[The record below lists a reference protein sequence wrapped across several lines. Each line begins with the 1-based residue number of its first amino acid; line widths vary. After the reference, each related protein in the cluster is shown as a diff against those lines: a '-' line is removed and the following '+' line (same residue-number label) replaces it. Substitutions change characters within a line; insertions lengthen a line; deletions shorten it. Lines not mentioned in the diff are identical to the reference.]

1 MLARLA
7 TFSSMPA
14 DIDDLA
20 VRLLEEIVKATPGFV
35 AGFHMHDPK
44 SGKAISFVVLED
56 ANAARAMGEAL
67 ARRPLGDRVGVDP
80 DHVEFFEGRAF

>member
-7 TFSSMPA
+7 TFNSAPA
-14 DIDDLA
+14 DIDDPA
-20 VRLLEEIVKATPGFV
+20 VKLLEETVKATPGFV

-56 ANAARAMGEAL
+56 ATAARAMGEAL
-67 ARRPLGDRVGVDP
+67 ARRPVEDRVGVDP
-80 DHVEFFEGRAF
+80 DQVEFFKGHAF

>member
-14 DIDDLA
+14 DLDDPA
-20 VRLLEEIVKATPGFV
+20 VRLLEETVKATPGFV
-35 AGFHMHDPK
+35 AGFHMHDSK

-56 ANAARAMGEAL
+56 ANAARAVAEAL
-67 ARRPLGDRVGVDP
+67 ARRSVEDRVGVDP
-80 DHVEFFEGRAF
+80 DQVEFFEGRAF